1 MLSFRA
7 ILFLLD
13 LFVTVLFLSQVSMF
27 KTLKRSRLRGR
38 SAKPMLWHLAL
49 IYLLVT
55 LYLTNELLDMFSY
68 PMIFLIWETD
78 PARALIFSQ
87 YIQFMTVA
95 LIDFILALG
104 FLYMFLKMSTSISN
118 RKLSR
123 SELGIS
129 ENPLLILK
137 HTYEES
143 TSHPSHTQQLVDSQ
157 QHLSQ
162 EAHVQTSGFNN
173 LRESN
178 SVRQKNSTVVGS
190 PLGSS

>member
-1 MLSFRA
+1 
-7 ILFLLD
+7 
-13 LFVTVLFLSQVSMF
+13 
-27 KTLKRSRLRGR
+27 
-38 SAKPMLWHLAL
+38 MLWHLAL
-49 IYLLVT
+49 IYLLVV

-68 PMIFLIWETD
+68 PMVFLIWEND

-104 FLYMFLKMSTSISN
+104 FLYMFFRMSTSISN
-118 RKLSR
+118 RQLSR

-129 ENPLLILK
+129 GNPLLILK

-143 TSHPSHTQQLVDSQ
+143 TAHHSHLSHTQQLVDSQ

-162 EAHVQTSGFNN
+162 EAHVQTAGFNN

-178 SVRQKNSTVVGS
+178 SVRLKNSTVVGS